1 MENGDNSDADLSF
14 LLPYAS
20 SSDLKGRQSVR
31 ATFKLT
37 EKTIDAV
44 SIVAT
49 HLGIK
54 QKSLFDHLIEDI
66 QSLSSIAHEVCRND
80 IKRER
85 RVQKTYVM
93 SRKSLSYL
101 DRISKDYNAPRDILV
116 EFSVQRLLPIIRRE
130 REKHKKRKALV
141 SEFEQYLQAGKKLLT
156 KTKDLL
162 GEDDPVY
169 ADFKTAVSVC
179 ENAHRKIESFVE
191 KGNMIEDF

>member
-1 MENGDNSDADLSF
+1 MENDDNADGGLSF
-14 LLPYAS
+14 VLPYAS

-80 IKRER
+80 INKEH

-101 DRISKDYNAPRDILV
+101 DRISKDYNAPRDVLV

-130 REKHKKRKALV
+130 REKHKKRKVLV
-141 SEFEQYLQAGKKLLT
+141 SEIEQYLQAGKKILK

-169 ADFKTAVSVC
+169 ADFKTTVAVC
-179 ENAHRKIESFVE
+179 ETAHRKTESFVE
-191 KGNMIEDF
+191 KGSIIEDF